1 MNYHDLVRPRL
12 ANGRPS
18 WLTAPLVALPSL
30 VITPEPHCKYR
41 IAFMIN
47 NSFKYLT
54 INDTLLECTLIEWID
69 SPENFALNKFGVI
82 PTASASISP
91 QSAEEAYLAFGP
103 HPKEAQTQ
111 ATSEAL
117 K

>member
-1 MNYHDLVRPRL
+1 MNYHDPARPRL

-54 INDTLLECTLIEWID
+54 IKDILVDYTLIEWIA

-82 PTASASISP
+82 PTASASNISP
-91 QSAEEAYLAFGP
+91 QSAEEAYLSFGP
-103 HPKEAQTQ
+103 QPKESA
-111 ATSEAL
+111 SEAL

>member
-1 MNYHDLVRPRL
+1 MNYHDPARPRL

-47 NSFKYLT
+47 NSFKFLT
-54 INDTLLECTLIEWID
+54 INDDQIECTLIEWIA
-69 SPENFALNKFGVI
+69 SPENFALTKFGVI
-82 PTASASISP
+82 PTASASNTSP

-103 HPKEAQTQ
+103 HPKESA
-111 ATSEAL
+111 SEAL
-117 K
+117 E